1 MSKEFKF
8 VGVSRHPN
16 GEIKVRFANDAGRV
30 RVLEKNGH
38 TDIFFIEME
47 QPEHKMDCVDALL
60 DLLDSGEHDLC
71 EEAVAAIVDE
81 ARELGFVLEA
91 A

>member
-16 GEIKVRFANDAGRV
+16 GEVKVRFANDAGRV

-38 TDIFFIEME
+38 TEIFFIEMDN
-47 QPEHKMDCVDALL
+47 PEHKMDCVDALL
-60 DLLDSGEHDLC
+60 DLIEGEHELSED
-71 EEAVAAIVDE
+71 AVQAIVDE

-91 A
+91 V

>member
-1 MSKEFKF
+1 MSKFFKF
-8 VGVSRHPN
+8 TGVSFHN
-16 GEIKVRFANDAGRV
+16 GEFRVRYANDASRAAHLARV
-30 RVLEKNGH
+30 GH

-60 DLLDSGEHDLC
+60 DLVESGEHGLS
-71 EEAVAAIVDE
+71 ERAVAAILSE
-81 ARELGFVLEA
+81 AEALGFVLEA